1 MIPERLKITL
11 NQKKC
16 YAKYTLMKAMT
27 AKLCKNF
34 YQENNRFV
42 FNVFNSWKLKPTIV
56 PTFKIDDIFLLPGKF
71 KLVLNIS
78 L

>member
-42 FNVFNSWKLKPTIV
+42 FNVFNS
-56 PTFKIDDIFLLPGKF
+56 
-71 KLVLNIS
+71 
-78 L
+78 